1 MAEADIAFEAPQE
14 ILVETTPSGG
24 RGVAS
29 TRFSAEEA
37 REPLEELVM
46 ETQRG
51 DMPITPQWNL
61 FGGEGGILDLVGG
74 HECLVN
80 TLLYDAPDPE
90 SGHCPVASF
99 EGMFEHVLEACQ
111 EEVPVLAAGND
122 VFDEP
127 FSHPSSPS

>member
-14 ILVETTPSGG
+14 LEATPPGG
-24 RGVAS
+24 GGVAS
-29 TRFSAEEA
+29 IRFSAEGA

-51 DMPITPQWNL
+51 GMPITPQRNL

-74 HECLVN
+74 RECLVD

-90 SGHCPVASF
+90 SGHCPVASLPR
-99 EGMFEHVLEACQ
+99 GG
-111 EEVPVLAAGND
+111 AG
-122 VFDEP
+122 V
-127 FSHPSSPS
+127 SRRK

>member
-14 ILVETTPSGG
+14 ILVETTPPGG
-24 RGVAS
+24 GGVAS
-29 TRFSAEEA
+29 IRFSAEEA

-74 HECLVN
+74 LECLVD

-90 SGHCPVASF
+90 SGHCPVASLPR
-99 EGMFEHVLEACQ
+99 GG
-111 EEVPVLAAGND
+111 AG
-122 VFDEP
+122 V
-127 FSHPSSPS
+127 SRRK